1 MDWEPPY
8 EDWEGPKEK
17 NEEVECTYQVEK
29 KEQVIPAGMVNW
41 NDAEVVRSGVEGVGY
56 ERTVES

>member
-41 NDAEVVRSGVEGVGY
+41 NDAEVVRSGVEGV
-56 ERTVES
+56 